1 MKQMKKI
8 TRILGPIFSWQAA
21 VWAAC
26 LYAGAANVAGQT
38 LPETADKTLSPYFLV
53 KSDDPGLDQLPLK
66 STVADV
72 SIAGVIA
79 DVKVTQEYKNEGKQT
94 IEAIYVFPAST
105 RASVYG
111 MKMTIGE
118 RTVVAKIQEK
128 QKAREEYE
136 QAKQEGKSASLLE
149 QQRPNVFQMNVA
161 NILPGDLIKV
171 EMSYTELLIPT
182 DSVYEFV
189 YPTVV
194 GPRYSNQPE
203 ATAAASEQWIKN
215 PYLHEGEAP
224 PYTFDIKVTLSGSM
238 AIQDVASNSHKV
250 NVSYDAP
257 SFAKIS
263 LDPSEKSG
271 GNRDYILKYRL
282 AGGKIESGLLLYKG
296 ESENFFLLMV
306 QPPQRI
312 TTAQIPAR
320 EYVFIVDVSGSM
332 HGFPLDISKKV
343 LKDLIGNLRA
353 SDTFNVLLFSGASE
367 LWSKQ
372 SLPANPENIAKAIQF
387 IDNQQGGGGT
397 ELLPALNQALN
408 LPENKDSSR
417 SFVIVTDGYVSV
429 EKEAFDLIR
438 KSLGKANMFAFG
450 IGSSVN
456 RYIIEGMARVGMGE
470 PFVITGEGEAPA
482 KADKFRKYIQSPV
495 LTRAKIAFS
504 GFEVYDVEPPGIPD
518 VLAERPVIVFGK
530 WKGEPKGSIK
540 LTGVSGDQTY
550 ETNFDVSRF
559 KPVEVNS
566 ALRYL
571 WARHKI
577 SLLSDYSS
585 VDSNESLVKE
595 ITDLG
600 LKYNLLTQYTSFVAI
615 DSLVRNKDGKSA
627 TVKQPLP
634 LPQGVSD
641 YAVGGQSRGLRKSSV
656 RSLGFAP
663 AMQMREAAAPP
674 PPSPETATPPEPSE
688 PIPFTSAKEEE
699 KADKDIASAKKAIII
714 GATSTVTVPE
724 DKIKVTAGTLTVKQ
738 IQEVIQQHL
747 EQIELCRLA
756 ALQKNPA
763 LKGEAV
769 LKMTLDGSGKVTAAE
784 FLSKDLKDEILKS
797 CIEAAAKLWKFPA
810 PADGKAASFEWVI
823 RF

>member
-1 MKQMKKI
+1 
-8 TRILGPIFSWQAA
+8 
-21 VWAAC
+21 
-26 LYAGAANVAGQT
+26 
-38 LPETADKTLSPYFLV
+38 
-53 KSDDPGLDQLPLK
+53 
-66 STVADV
+66 
-72 SIAGVIA
+72 GVIA

-118 RTVVAKIQEK
+118 RTIVAKIQEK

-203 ATAAASEQWIKN
+203 ATAPQSEQWIKN

-224 PYTFDIKVTLSGSM
+224 PYTFDIKVSLSGSM
-238 AIQDVASNSHKV
+238 AIQQVACDSHKV
-250 NVSYDAP
+250 NVAYDAP
-257 SFAKIS
+257 SFAKIT

-353 SDTFNVLLFSGASE
+353 SDTFNVLLFSGGSE

-372 SLPANPENIAKAIQF
+372 SLPANPENIAKAVQF

-470 PFVITGEGEAPA
+470 PFVITEGGEAPA
-482 KADKFRKYIQSPV
+482 KAEKFRKYIQSPV

-504 GFEVYDVEPPGIPD
+504 GFDVYDVEPPGIPD

-530 WKGEPKGSIK
+530 WKGEPKGKIQ

-550 ETNFDVSRF
+550 ETNFDVSQF

-615 DSLVRNKDGKSA
+615 DSLVRNKDGKST

-641 YAVGGQSRGLRKSSV
+641 YAVGGQQRRAIITSGAKSV
-656 RSLGFAP
+656 PRSLAFAP
-663 AMQMREAAAPP
+663 SMQMREAAAPP
-674 PPSPETATPPEPSE
+674 PTSPEMAAPPKPSE
-688 PIPFTSAKEEE
+688 PIPFTSAKEDE
-699 KADKDIASAKKAIII
+699 KADIASSANNAYKILIAE
-714 GATSTVTVPE
+714 TTTVSE

-747 EQIELCRLA
+747 EQIELCRQA

-769 LKMTLDGSGKVTAAE
+769 VKVTLDGSGKVTAAE

>member
-1 MKQMKKI
+1 MKHQKKNTAMLI
-8 TRILGPIFSWQAA
+8 PILSWATIQ
-21 VWAAC
+21 AAC
-26 LYAGAANVAGQT
+26 LCGAAAAQG

-53 KSDDPGLDQLPLK
+53 KSDDPTVDQLPLK
-66 STVADV
+66 STVAAV
-72 SIAGVIA
+72 NIAGVIA

-118 RTVVAKIQEK
+118 RTIVAKIQEK

-203 ATAAASEQWIKN
+203 ATAPPSEQWIKN

-224 PYTFDIKVTLSGSM
+224 PYTFDIKVSISGSM
-238 AIQDVASNSHKV
+238 AIQDVASNSHKINV
-250 NVSYDAP
+250 NYDP
-257 SFAKIS
+257 NRVFATVN
-263 LDPSEKSG
+263 LDPSEKTG

-312 TTAQIPAR
+312 TPVQIPAR

-332 HGFPLDISKKV
+332 HGFPLNVSKKV

-353 SDTFNVLLFSGASE
+353 SDTFNVLLFSGVSA

-372 SLPANPENIAKAIQF
+372 SLPANPENIANAIQF
-387 IDNQQGGGGT
+387 IDQQQGGGGT

-470 PFVITGEGEAPA
+470 PFIITNEGEAPA
-482 KADKFRKYIQSPV
+482 KAEKFRKYIQTPV
-495 LTRAKIAFS
+495 LARAKIAFS
-504 GFEVYDVEPPGIPD
+504 GFDVHDVEPPGIPD

-530 WKGEPKGSIK
+530 WKGEPKGKIQ

-550 ETNFDVSRF
+550 EKSFDVSQF

-585 VDSNESLVKE
+585 VDSSESVVKE

-615 DSLVRNKDGKSA
+615 DSLVRNKDGKST

-641 YAVGGQSRGLRKSSV
+641 YAVGGVQRGMMAKSAP
-656 RSLGFAP
+656 RSLSFAP
-663 AMQMREAAAPP
+663 MMQMREAAAPP
-674 PPSPETATPPEPSE
+674 PSPEMAALPEPSE
-688 PIPFTSAKEEE
+688 PIPFTEANDADEFIAKEEK
-699 KADKDIASAKKAIII
+699 KADKKAIIV
-714 GATSTVTVPE
+714 GSAVTPTVQE
-724 DKIKVTAGTLTVKQ
+724 DKIKVTAGALTVKQ
-738 IQEVIQQHL
+738 VQEVIQQNL
-747 EQIELCRLA
+747 KAIELCRQT

-763 LKGEAV
+763 LKADAV
-769 LKMTLDGSGKVTAAE
+769 LKVTIDGSGKVTSAE
-784 FLSKDLKDEILKS
+784 FVSKDLKDEVLKA
-797 CIEAAAKLWKFPA
+797 CIEAAVKLWKFPA
-810 PADGKAASFEWVI
+810 PADGKPASFEWTM
-823 RF
+823 